1 MYLFLI
7 AQNLLSYDDLLN
19 FGIYCFSKLKELEQR
34 LIAKNESVQIPST
47 NFVLDSPVEEF
58 ERPCSLT
65 PTNNSAIKHTGQ
77 IIYSLQLDLEE
88 KENGSNNILGDVK
101 AIGVSQEDKK
111 EQLEE
116 LEDMSMPD
124 TTGSSM
130 STPTPPDE
138 YVMKLQEAEVMIEK
152 LKYENRNHR
161 KEVIKTLLH
170 IDRYFLR
177 NTMFPRV

>member
-1 MYLFLI
+1 MYTNLFSH
-7 AQNLLSYDDLLN
+7 ATLLN
-19 FGIYCFSKLKELEQR
+19 FVINCFSKLVKLEQR
-34 LIAKNESVQIPST
+34 LIEKNESVTISST

-58 ERPCSLT
+58 ERPGSLT
-65 PTNNSAIKHTGQ
+65 PTNNSANKHTHRD
-77 IIYSLQLDLEE
+77 IYSLQLDLE
-88 KENGSNNILGDVK
+88 KNENDSNDILGDVK
-101 AIGVSQEDKK
+101 TIGGSQDDTN

-116 LEDMSMPD
+116 FEDMSMPD

-161 KEVIKTLLH
+161 KEVTNH
-170 IDRYFLR
+170 
-177 NTMFPRV
+177 

>member
-1 MYLFLI
+1 MYLYQSYI
-7 AQNLLSYDDLLN
+7 ALHLFSHVALLN
-19 FGIYCFSKLKELEQR
+19 FGIYCFSKLVELEQR
-34 LIAKNESVQIPST
+34 LIEKNESVQISST

-58 ERPCSLT
+58 ERPGSLT
-65 PTNNSAIKHTGQ
+65 PTNNSAIKHTEQ
-77 IIYSLQLDLEE
+77 DIYSLQLDLEK
-88 KENGSNNILGDVK
+88 KEGGSNNIPRDVNT
-101 AIGVSQEDKK
+101 IGGSHEDTK

-116 LEDMSMPD
+116 FEDMSMPD

-161 KEVIKTLLH
+161 KEVIKRLL
-170 IDRYFLR
+170 DAS
-177 NTMFPRV
+177 